1 MFEKVR
7 FPDARFQDIM
17 SQIYIDFKLD
27 QGFSEIDI
35 INKSK
40 SLKGVMEPFSSQG
53 NLQLLK
59 RAGFKDIVTVFKYL
73 NFEGFLSIK

>member
-7 FPDARFQDIM
+7 YPDARFQDIM

-40 SLKGVMEPFSSQG
+40 SLKGVMEPFSSKG